1 MAERK
6 AVNKYIPP
14 TYDPEDPRPRAPTFD
29 MPHPEPRSRPLRSV
43 RLMLPFSARCST
55 CGEHIPK
62 GRKFNA
68 RKETCWNETYLGVQI
83 FRFYV
88 RCTLCAAEI
97 SFRTDPKN
105 ADYELEQGA
114 TRNAEPWRS
123 EQRETEAK
131 RIKREMEEA
140 NDPMKKLE
148 NRTIDS
154 KKEIDIAETLE
165 ELRTIKSRL
174 EKVDRDVLLRQ
185 LEAEAEYERGMKAKG
200 IELVYTRNE
209 REIELELEQAKN
221 KIINDDVQVEE
232 EYVLTAEDLLNIK
245 GADEEEALT
254 LPNKKT
260 RLAERQA
267 ALGIQIKKKKP

>member
-1 MAERK
+1 
-6 AVNKYIPP
+6 
-14 TYDPEDPRPRAPTFD
+14 
-29 MPHPEPRSRPLRSV
+29 
-43 RLMLPFSARCST
+43 MLPFSARCST

-68 RKETCWNETYLGVQI
+68 RKETCWSETYLGVQI

-97 SFRTDPKN
+97 SFKTDPKN

-123 EQRETEAK
+123 EQRETEAR

-174 EKVDRDVLLRQ
+174 ERVDRDVLLKQ
-185 LEAEAEYERGMKAKG
+185 LETEAEYERSMKARG
-200 IELVYTRNE
+200 FELVHAQNE
-209 REIELELEQAKN
+209 REVEREFEEAKS
-221 KIINDDVQVEE
+221 KIISEDVQVEGE
-232 EYVLTAEDLLNIK
+232 ESVLTAEDLLNIK
-245 GADEEEALT
+245 DATEEETLT
-254 LPNKKT
+254 PPCRKT
-260 RLAERQA
+260 GLAERRA
-267 ALGIQIKKKKP
+267 ALGIQIKKKKLQ